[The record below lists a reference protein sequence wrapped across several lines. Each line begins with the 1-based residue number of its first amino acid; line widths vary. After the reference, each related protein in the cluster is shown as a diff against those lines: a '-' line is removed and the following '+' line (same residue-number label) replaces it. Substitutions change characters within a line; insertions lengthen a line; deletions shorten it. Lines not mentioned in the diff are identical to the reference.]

1 MSFTAGHG
9 DGCRRA
15 QAGGGDRFGCEAFRC
30 VSRSGLTVGVLKH
43 PEVGEVF
50 AYEVD
55 GFGSAYFMDDAN
67 IPSLLSL
74 PYLGKKG

>member
-1 MSFTAGHG
+1 M
-9 DGCRRA
+9 
-15 QAGGGDRFGCEAFRC
+15 
-30 VSRSGLTVGVLKH
+30 LNH
-43 PEVGEVF
+43 PFKGKVF

-74 PYLGKKG
+74 PYLGFFLRRLNDAKAIWTRTIPSIAARES

>member
-1 MSFTAGHG
+1 M
-9 DGCRRA
+9 
-15 QAGGGDRFGCEAFRC
+15 
-30 VSRSGLTVGVLKH
+30 
-43 PEVGEVF
+43 F

-74 PYLGKKG
+74 PYLGKNG